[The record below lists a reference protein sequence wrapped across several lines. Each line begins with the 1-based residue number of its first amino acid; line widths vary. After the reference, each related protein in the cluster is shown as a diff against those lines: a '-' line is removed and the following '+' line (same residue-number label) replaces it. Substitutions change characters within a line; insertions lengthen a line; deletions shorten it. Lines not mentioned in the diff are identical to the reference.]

1 MPDNRVQENSM
12 KYVAILTY
20 HKYEIETKHQIF
32 YHLGTAGQ
40 IHLGCWC
47 TDSSIGKTL
56 PPLY

>member
-1 MPDNRVQENSM
+1 M

-32 YHLGTAGQ
+32 YHPGTTGQ

-47 TDSSIGKTL
+47 TDSSIGKNFTSTL
-56 PPLY
+56 LILLFKR